1 MVAFFYANIAILR
14 IICYNKFNM
23 KLKGD
28 PITMKTSEFRDIVMP
43 DRVKADFNIGLT
55 SAQVKERVE
64 AGLDN
69 KPVESPSKTVKEI
82 LIDNLCTYFNLI
94 FVILSVLLIIV
105 GSYRDLTFM
114 PIIIANAL
122 TGIIQ
127 EMRSK
132 SVLDKI
138 KVLNAPVTTV
148 VRDGEIQT
156 VPSKDLVLDDIV
168 IFKAGNQISADAIV
182 VDGNAA
188 VNESLL
194 TGESDEIAKK
204 KGDKLM
210 SGSYIVSGSCR
221 ARLEKVGA
229 ESYIS
234 KLTIQAKKSRK
245 GEQSEMIRS
254 LNRIVKF
261 AGFAIIPIGSILF
274 YQAYYLSHDSI
285 RASVQSMVAAV
296 IGMIPE
302 GLFLLASVTL
312 VISTMKLALGKV
324 LVHDMKCIETLARV
338 NVLCVD
344 KTGTITENEMS
355 VSNVVHVSNDY
366 NDEIVRGLLSDF
378 AAAQDSD
385 NQTMAAVKNYF
396 HSPTGRVATTTTGF
410 SSEFKYSSVSFGKDS
425 YVMGAPEFIL
435 KDEVKSYK
443 DIIDQNSRKGYRVIA
458 FGKYEGTPDGKALT
472 APVKPICFVMM
483 TNPIRQN
490 APETFKYFADQGVDI
505 KVISGDN
512 PVTVSEVAKQAGI
525 KNAADYIDAT
535 TLTNDAAIKDA
546 VMRYTVFGRVTPE
559 QKRKFVKALKKAG
572 KTVAMTGDGVN
583 DVLALKD
590 ADCSVAMASGSDAA
604 AQAAQLVLLESDFS
618 KMPDVVAEGRK
629 VVNNLETSGSLFIVK
644 NIFSLIISVLF
655 IFFGLA
661 YPLKPAQISLISMFT
676 IGLPAFF
683 LSQMPNRELIR
694 GRFITNILLKALPAA
709 LTDVL
714 VVCAMVY
721 FGNIFNVAPRDI
733 ATAST
738 ILMSI
743 VGMMIVFQI
752 CKPMDVYKMWMWI
765 LCGVGLVCCMLF
777 VSKLFDITSMSNRCI
792 LLCVNFS
799 IIAEPCLRYLT
810 MAMKKI
816 QDFFI
821 KEE

>member
-1 MVAFFYANIAILR
+1 
-14 IICYNKFNM
+14 M
-23 KLKGD
+23 KLLKKYVT
-28 PITMKTSEFRDIVMP
+28 IKIVFICEVFIEIMKISEFNDIIVP
-43 DRVKADFNIGLT
+43 DRVKADFNEGLT
-55 SAQVKERVE
+55 SAQVKERAE
-64 AGLDN
+64 AGQDN

-82 LIDNLCTYFNLI
+82 VADNVLTYFNLI
-94 FVILSVLLIIV
+94 FVILSVLLVVV

-114 PIIIANAL
+114 PIIVANAL
-122 TGIIQ
+122 IGIIQ

-148 VRDGEIQT
+148 VRDGEIKT
-156 VPSKDLVLDDIV
+156 VPSKDLVIDDIV

-182 VDGNAA
+182 VDGNVS

-194 TGESDEIAKK
+194 TGESDEISKK
-204 KGDKLM
+204 PGDTLM
-210 SGSYIVSGSCR
+210 SGSYIVSGTCR
-221 ARLEKVGA
+221 ARLERVGR

-261 AGFAIIPIGSILF
+261 AGVAIIPIGSILF
-274 YQAYYLSHDSI
+274 YQAYYINHDTI

-312 VISTMKLALGKV
+312 VISAMRLALSKV

-338 NVLCVD
+338 DVLCVD

-355 VSNVVHVSNDY
+355 VTAVVPAT
-366 NDEIVRGLLSDF
+366 DEYDIDSVQGLISDF

-385 NQTMAAVKNYF
+385 NQTMAAIKNHF
-396 HSPTGRVATTTTGF
+396 HRPAGRAAVSITGF
-410 SSEFKYSSVSFGKDS
+410 SSEFKYSSVTFERESF
-425 YVMGAPEFIL
+425 VLGAPEFVL
-435 KDEVKSYK
+435 KEK
-443 DIIDQNSRKGYRVIA
+443 IDQYKEKIEEYNRKGYRVLV
-458 FGKYEGTPDGKALT
+458 FGKYRGVPDGKALT
-472 APVKPICFVMM
+472 ASVEPMCFIMM
-483 TNPIRQN
+483 SNPIREN
-490 APETFKYFADQGVDI
+490 APETFKYFAEQGVEI

-525 KNAADYIDAT
+525 KHASDYVDAT
-535 TLTNDAAIKDA
+535 TLTTESAIRDA
-546 VMRYTVFGRVTPE
+546 VTRYTVFGRVTPE
-559 QKRKFVKALKKAG
+559 QKRKFVRALKKAG

-604 AQAAQLVLLESDFS
+604 AQASQLVLLESDFS

-629 VVNNLETSGSLFIVK
+629 VVNNLERSGSLFIVK

-661 YPLKPAQISLISMFT
+661 YPMKPAQISLISIFT

-683 LSQMPNRELIR
+683 LSQMPNRDLIK
-694 GRFITNILLKALPAA
+694 GKFITNILLKALPAA

-721 FGNIFNVAPRDI
+721 FGNIFNVASTDI

-752 CKPMDVYKMWMWI
+752 CKPMDMYKMWMWI
-765 LCGVGLVCCMLF
+765 LCGVGLACCMIF
-777 VSKLFDITSMSNRCI
+777 ISKMFDITNMSNRCI

-799 IIAEPCLRYLT
+799 IIAEPCLRYMTLIT
-810 MAMKKI
+810 KKI
-816 QDFFI
+816 QSFFI
-821 KEE
+821 NDGNN

>member
-1 MVAFFYANIAILR
+1 
-14 IICYNKFNM
+14 
-23 KLKGD
+23 
-28 PITMKTSEFRDIVMP
+28 MKTSEFRDIVIP
-43 DRVKADFNIGLT
+43 DRVKADFNTGLT
-55 SAQVKERVE
+55 SAQVQERVE

-82 LIDNLCTYFNLI
+82 LVDNLCTYFNLI
-94 FVILSVLLIIV
+94 FVILSILLIIV
-105 GSYRDLTFM
+105 GSYRDLSFM

-127 EMRSK
+127 ELRSK

-148 VRDGEIQT
+148 VRDGEIKT

-204 KGDKLM
+204 PGDKLM

-234 KLTIQAKKSRK
+234 KLTLQAKKSRK

-274 YQAYYLSHDSI
+274 YQSYCLNENSI

-312 VISTMKLALGKV
+312 VISTMKLAIGKV

-355 VSNVVHVSNDY
+355 VSNLVQVSNEY
-366 NDEIVRGLLSDF
+366 HDEMVRGLLSDF

-385 NQTMAAVKNYF
+385 NQTMAAIKNYF
-396 HSPTGRVATTTTGF
+396 HSPTGRLATATTGF
-410 SSEFKYSSVSFGKDS
+410 SSEFKYSSVSFGKDT
-425 YVMGAPEFIL
+425 YVMGAPEFII
-435 KDEVKSYK
+435 KEDISSYI
-443 DIIDQNSRKGYRVIA
+443 DIIEQYSRKGYRVIA
-458 FGKYEGTPDGKALT
+458 FGKYDGNPEGKALT

-483 TNPIRQN
+483 SNPIRQN

-535 TLTNDAAIKDA
+535 TLTNDSAINDA
-546 VMRYTVFGRVTPE
+546 VLRYTVFGRVTPE
-559 QKRKFVKALKKAG
+559 QKRKFVRALKKAG

-629 VVNNLETSGSLFIVK
+629 VVNNLERSGSLFIVK

-655 IFFGLA
+655 IFFGLS

-709 LTDVL
+709 LTDVI

-721 FGNIFNVAPRDI
+721 FGNIFNVASRDI

-752 CKPMDVYKMWMWI
+752 CKPMDVYKMWLWI
-765 LCGVGLVCCMLF
+765 LCGVGLVCCMIF

-810 MAMKKI
+810 LIMKKI

-821 KEE
+821 KEV

>member
-1 MVAFFYANIAILR
+1 
-14 IICYNKFNM
+14 
-23 KLKGD
+23 
-28 PITMKTSEFRDIVMP
+28 MKTSEFRDVVIP
-43 DRVKADFNIGLT
+43 DRIKADFNVGLT
-55 SAQVKERVE
+55 SAQVEERVE

-105 GSYRDLTFM
+105 GSYRDLSFM

-127 EMRSK
+127 ELRSK

-148 VRDGEIQT
+148 VRDGEVKT
-156 VPSKDLVLDDIV
+156 VPSKDLVRDDIV
-168 IFKAGNQISADAIV
+168 VFKAGNQISADAIV
-182 VDGNAA
+182 VDGNVA

-194 TGESDEIAKK
+194 TGESDEITKK
-204 KGDKLM
+204 PGDKLM

-221 ARLEKVGA
+221 ARLEKVGK

-234 KLTIQAKKSRK
+234 KLTLQAKKSRK

-274 YQAYYLSHDSI
+274 YQAYYLNHDSI

-355 VSNVVHVSNDY
+355 VSELVKVSDDY
-366 NDEIVRGLLSDF
+366 TEENVRGLLSDF
-378 AAAQDSD
+378 AASQDAD

-396 HSPTGRVATTTTGF
+396 HSPTGRGAISTTGF
-410 SSEFKYSSVSFGKDS
+410 SSEFKYSSVTFECGSFI
-425 YVMGAPEFIL
+425 MGAPEFIL
-435 KDEVKSYK
+435 KGEIAHYSN
-443 DIIDQNSRKGYRVIA
+443 IIDQYSRRGNRVIA
-458 FGKYEGTPDGKALT
+458 FGKYEGVPDGKALT
-472 APVKPICFVMM
+472 APVKPLCFIMM
-483 TNPIRQN
+483 SNPIREN

-525 KNAADYIDAT
+525 RNAADYVDAT

-629 VVNNLETSGSLFIVK
+629 VVNNLERSGSLFIVK

-683 LSQMPNRELIR
+683 LSQMPNRELIK
-694 GRFITNILLKALPAA
+694 GRFIMNILLKALPAA

-721 FGNIFNVAPRDI
+721 FGNIFNVAPTDI

-743 VGMMIVFQI
+743 VGMMIVLQI

-765 LCGVGLVCCMLF
+765 LCGVGLVCCMIF

-810 MAMKKI
+810 IAMKKI

-821 KEE
+821 KE

>member
-1 MVAFFYANIAILR
+1 
-14 IICYNKFNM
+14 M
-23 KLKGD
+23 K
-28 PITMKTSEFRDIVMP
+28 ISEFNDVIVP
-43 DRVKADFNIGLT
+43 DRVKADFNEGLT
-55 SAQVKERVE
+55 SAQVKERAE
-64 AGLDN
+64 AGQDN

-82 LIDNLCTYFNLI
+82 VADNVLTYFNLI
-94 FVILSVLLIIV
+94 FVILSVLLVVV

-114 PIIIANAL
+114 PIIVANAL
-122 TGIIQ
+122 IGIIQ

-148 VRDGEIQT
+148 VRDGEIKT
-156 VPSKDLVLDDIV
+156 VPSKDLVIDDIV

-182 VDGNAA
+182 VDGNVS

-194 TGESDEIAKK
+194 TGESDEISKK
-204 KGDKLM
+204 PGDTLM

-221 ARLEKVGA
+221 ARLERVGR

-261 AGFAIIPIGSILF
+261 AGVAIIPIGSILF
-274 YQAYYLSHDSI
+274 YQSYYINHDTI

-312 VISTMKLALGKV
+312 VISAMRLALSKV

-338 NVLCVD
+338 DVLCVD

-355 VSNVVHVSNDY
+355 VTAVVPAS
-366 NDEIVRGLLSDF
+366 DEYDIDSIQGLISDF

-385 NQTMAAVKNYF
+385 NQTMAAIKNHF
-396 HSPTGRVATTTTGF
+396 HRPAGRAALSITGF
-410 SSEFKYSSVSFGKDS
+410 SSEFKYSSVTFERES
-425 YVMGAPEFIL
+425 YVLGAPEFVL
-435 KDEVKSYK
+435 KEKIEQYK
-443 DIIDQNSRKGYRVIA
+443 EKIEEYNRKGYRVLV
-458 FGKYEGTPDGKALT
+458 FGKYRGVPDGKALT
-472 APVKPICFVMM
+472 SSVEPVCFIMM
-483 TNPIRQN
+483 SNPIREN
-490 APETFKYFADQGVDI
+490 APETFRYFAEQGVEI

-525 KNAADYIDAT
+525 KHAEEYVDAT
-535 TLTNDAAIKDA
+535 TLTTESAIRDA
-546 VMRYTVFGRVTPE
+546 VTRYTVFGRVTPE
-559 QKRKFVKALKKAG
+559 QKRKFVRALKKAG

-604 AQAAQLVLLESDFS
+604 AQASQLVLLESDFS

-629 VVNNLETSGSLFIVK
+629 VVNNLERSGSLFIVK
-644 NIFSLIISVLF
+644 NIFSLIISILF

-661 YPLKPAQISLISMFT
+661 YPMKPAQISLISIFT

-683 LSQMPNRELIR
+683 LSQMPNRDLIK
-694 GRFITNILLKALPAA
+694 GKFITNILLKALPAA

-721 FGNIFNVAPRDI
+721 FGNIFNVAPTDI

-752 CKPMDVYKMWMWI
+752 CRPMDMYKMWMWI
-765 LCGVGLVCCMLF
+765 LCGVGLACCMIF
-777 VSKLFDITSMSNRCI
+777 ISKMFDITNMSNRCI

-810 MAMKKI
+810 LITKKI
-816 QDFFI
+816 QSFFI
-821 KEE
+821 NDEVKD